1 MNETFELLIKDHP
14 SKQLIINGSKMGR
27 ISSGRINTL
36 KLDKNQFI
44 QIMNNESINI
54 KFIDW
59 YENGF
64 ITDDIDKI
72 RQLEIYKNGSIYIQS
87 LSSMLPSLY
96 LEPKAKETILD
107 MAAAPGGK
115 TTLIAALTK
124 NQAAITACEQ
134 NPIRFQKL
142 KYNIEKQ
149 GVSNCYLIQ
158 KDARQLDD
166 YFTFDS
172 ILLDAPCSGS
182 GTLDLNRENKQ
193 FTKELVDKSIK
204 VQHQLLSKAI
214 KMLKKGQ
221 TMIYSTC
228 SILNEEN
235 EEIVRKYLDLVD
247 VVPIIPIKDEHLQ
260 VIDSNIEGVL
270 TIAPNQYYE
279 GFFIAKLK
287 KK

>member
-14 SKQLIINGSKMGR
+14 AKQLILDGSKMGR

-36 KLDKNQFI
+36 KLDKDKFSEL
-44 QIMNNESINI
+44 MNKEDINI
-54 KFIDW
+54 KFVDW

-64 ITDDIDKI
+64 MTEEIERI
-72 RQLEIYKNGSIYIQS
+72 RQLDIYKNGSIYIQS
-87 LSSMLPSLY
+87 LSSMLPALY
-96 LEPKAKETILD
+96 LEPKAKQTILD

-115 TTLIAALTK
+115 TTLIAALTH

-134 NPIRFQKL
+134 NPIRYQKL

-182 GTLDLNRENKQ
+182 GTLDLNKENKQ

-221 TMIYSTC
+221 SMIYSTC
-228 SILNEEN
+228 SILKEEN
-235 EEIVRKYLDLVD
+235 EDVVKKYLDLVEI
-247 VVPIIPIKDEHLQ
+247 VPIAPVKDEHIQ
-260 VIDSNIEGVL
+260 VIKSDIEGVL
-270 TIAPNQYYE
+270 TIAPNKYYE
-279 GFFIAKLK
+279 GFFIAKLRK
-287 KK
+287 K

>member
-1 MNETFELLIKDHP
+1 MNETLELLINNHP
-14 SKQLIINGSKMGR
+14 SKHLILDGSKIGR

-36 KLDKNQFI
+36 KLDKDQFSEL
-44 QIMNNESINI
+44 MNKEGINI
-54 KFIDW
+54 KFVDW

-64 ITDDIDKI
+64 ITEEIERI
-72 RQLEIYKNGSIYIQS
+72 RQLDIYKNGSIYIQS
-87 LSSMLPSLY
+87 LSSMLPALY
-96 LEPKAKETILD
+96 LEPKAKQTILD

-115 TTLIAALTK
+115 TTLIAALTH

-134 NPIRFQKL
+134 NPIRYQKL

-182 GTLDLNRENKQ
+182 GTLDLNKENKQ

-221 TMIYSTC
+221 SMIYSTC
-228 SILNEEN
+228 SILKEEN
-235 EEIVRKYLDLVD
+235 EDIVKKYLDLVEI
-247 VVPIIPIKDEHLQ
+247 VPITPVKDEYLQ
-260 VIDSNIEGVL
+260 VIESDIKGVL
-270 TIAPNQYYE
+270 TIAPNKYYE
-279 GFFIAKLK
+279 GFFIAKLRK
-287 KK
+287 K